1 MNDSVTTILDS
12 HGRPISFN
20 KTPSDEISKA
30 WKVPSSEAVK
40 RAPKSTFFDPMSMM
54 YSLGF
59 KDRRFSLTY
68 DVLRQISRQLAVVSA
83 IVSTR
88 IAQVCAFCK
97 PARMMRN
104 STGLGFEVRSKNHD
118 RPMNASERRFA
129 KELENFI
136 LHCGR
141 PKPNK
146 YYDNRD
152 DFETFTKKYIRDL
165 MELDQGCF
173 EIVPDRRGE
182 PYEFIAVDSATI
194 RIAADDPDIGVNPDN
209 RRSKYNPARFQAEI
223 LPAMGSDKLWPQ
235 LGARPSSR
243 SLKERVSYVQVIRGQ
258 IENIYK
264 AKEMGFSCM
273 NPRSSLYSNGY
284 GVSNIELLV
293 RIITGHLY
301 AEQHNLNVFSQ
312 GSMPKGI
319 LNIRGE
325 HVPPEMLESFR
336 RQWQANVVGVGNSF
350 KTPVLN
356 TDAIDYIPLQSTN
369 SDMEFQRWL
378 EYLIRTTCSVFGI
391 DPMEVGYEFT
401 SPRGQSSQYETE
413 AEWKIQKSKDRGLRP
428 LLRFYAHALNKNI
441 IDRIDDHFYL
451 DFIGLDEL
459 SQRERLELRQSE
471 VSTYKTLNEIRE
483 MEDLEAVEDGDVIL
497 SPTYLQ
503 WKQMQMNM
511 QQMQQAEEQQAQE
524 QQMQMQQGGE
534 QQAQEQQMPPQQV
547 QQAGQPPEEMAGQPS
562 PEVDLRDAQTI
573 PERSLLQRSLNVSN
587 PAMRSRTDEAVK
599 AISYIE
605 IDI

>member
-1 MNDSVTTILDS
+1 
-12 HGRPISFN
+12 
-20 KTPSDEISKA
+20 
-30 WKVPSSEAVK
+30 
-40 RAPKSTFFDPMSMM
+40 
-54 YSLGF
+54 
-59 KDRRFSLTY
+59 
-68 DVLRQISRQLAVVSA
+68 
-83 IVSTR
+83 
-88 IAQVCAFCK
+88 
-97 PARMMRN
+97 
-104 STGLGFEVRSKNHD
+104 
-118 RPMNASERRFA
+118 
-129 KELENFI
+129 
-136 LHCGR
+136 
-141 PKPNK
+141 
-146 YYDNRD
+146 
-152 DFETFTKKYIRDL
+152 
-165 MELDQGCF
+165 
-173 EIVPDRRGE
+173 
-182 PYEFIAVDSATI
+182 
-194 RIAADDPDIGVNPDN
+194 
-209 RRSKYNPARFQAEI
+209 
-223 LPAMGSDKLWPQ
+223 
-235 LGARPSSR
+235 
-243 SLKERVSYVQVIRGQ
+243 
-258 IENIYK
+258 
-264 AKEMGFSCM
+264 
-273 NPRSSLYSNGY
+273 
-284 GVSNIELLV
+284 
-293 RIITGHLY
+293 
-301 AEQHNLNVFSQ
+301 
-312 GSMPKGI
+312 
-319 LNIRGE
+319 
-325 HVPPEMLESFR
+325 
-336 RQWQANVVGVGNSF
+336 
-350 KTPVLN
+350 
-356 TDAIDYIPLQSTN
+356 
-369 SDMEFQRWL
+369 MEFQRWL

>member
-1 MNDSVTTILDS
+1 MNNSVSTILDAQ
-12 HGRPISFN
+12 GRPISFN
-20 KTPSDEISKA
+20 TTPADEDINKG
-30 WKVPSSEAVK
+30 WRQVSSEKVK
-40 RAPKSTFFDPMSMM
+40 RAPKTTFFDPMSLM
-54 YSLGF
+54 YSMGF
-59 KDRRFSLTY
+59 KDRRFSLSY

-83 IVSTR
+83 IIQTR
-88 IAQVCAFCK
+88 ISQVCAFCK

-104 STGLGFEVRSKNHD
+104 STGLGFEIRSKNHD
-118 RPMNASERRFA
+118 RPMTASEKRFA
-129 KELENFI
+129 KQLEDFI
-136 LHCGR
+136 LNCGK
-141 PKPNK
+141 PTPNK

-152 DFETFTKKYIRDL
+152 DFETFTKKFVRDL

-173 EIVPDRRGE
+173 EIVPDRKKE
-182 PYEFIAVDSATI
+182 PYEFISVDSATV
-194 RIAADDPDIGVNPDN
+194 RIAAEDPDIGMNPMN
-209 RRSKYNPARFQAEI
+209 RSKKYNPQRLQAEI
-223 LPAMGSDKLWPQ
+223 YPAMGRDKLWPQ
-235 LGARPSSR
+235 LGARGGSSTI
-243 SLKERVSYVQVIRGQ
+243 KERIAYVQVVRGQ
-258 IENIYK
+258 IENIYRDG
-264 AKEMGFSCM
+264 EIGFACM

-336 RQWQANVVGVGNSF
+336 RQWQANVTGVANSF

-401 SPRGQSSQYETE
+401 SPSGNTSQYETE

-428 LLRFYAHALNKNI
+428 LLRFYAHTLNKNI

-459 SQRERLELRQSE
+459 SQKERLELRQSE

-483 MEDLEAVEDGDVIL
+483 MEDLEKVEDGDVIL

-503 WKQMQMNM
+503 WRQMQMNM
-511 QQMQQAEEQQAQE
+511 QQQQQQQQQQE
-524 QQMQMQQGGE
+524 QQMQQE
-534 QQAQEQQMPPQQV
+534 QAQQEQQQQE
-547 QQAGQPPEEMAGQPS
+547 QPPVNLGDGQS
-562 PEVDLRDAQTI
+562 I
-573 PERSLLQRSLNVSN
+573 PERSLMQRSLNAPTEELQPRVDD
-587 PAMRSRTDEAVK
+587 AIK
-599 AISYIE
+599 ALGYIE
-605 IDI
+605 IDV